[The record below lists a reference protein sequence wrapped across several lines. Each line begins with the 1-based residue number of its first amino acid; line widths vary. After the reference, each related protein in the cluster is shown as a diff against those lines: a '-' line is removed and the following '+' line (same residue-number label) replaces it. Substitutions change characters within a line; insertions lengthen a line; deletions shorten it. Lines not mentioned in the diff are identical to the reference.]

1 MCSQTACLK
10 GSSLQ
15 HANTCTHTHTH
26 THNPHQNTCQCRNQT
41 NLLKGSYTTQHV
53 HNFFETT
60 QPNQAN
66 HQPYPIVL
74 YYVHRASPIMAK
86 PTHPA
91 TNTQTHTHMNIQ
103 RSPNHGVGKLLL
115 STIHM
120 QLNATQL
127 KPIGVDLS
135 THTLC
140 HRYRAGESEPNMHT
154 LFMGNNIQTIL
165 IHCTITKIM
174 QPQRRMRRSSHNLQ
188 LQTTMGPTMHTPRP
202 LCSQEPVVLQH
213 ILYIHLYLNMSPLDL
228 QTLGCKT
235 ETNKAQPAGQ

>member
-1 MCSQTACLK
+1 MHYCTCGVYMCSQTACLK

-15 HANTCTHTHTH
+15 HANTCTHTH

-91 TNTQTHTHMNIQ
+91 TNTQTHTHE
-103 RSPNHGVGKLLL
+103 
-115 STIHM
+115 
-120 QLNATQL
+120 
-127 KPIGVDLS
+127 
-135 THTLC
+135 HTK
-140 HRYRAGESEPNMHT
+140 
-154 LFMGNNIQTIL
+154 
-165 IHCTITKIM
+165 ITKPWCW
-174 QPQRRMRRSSHNLQ
+174 QTVAFNNSHAIKCHPAK
-188 LQTTMGPTMHTPRP
+188 THWCGFIYTYP
-202 LCSQEPVVLQH
+202 
-213 ILYIHLYLNMSPLDL
+213 MS
-228 QTLGCKT
+228 
-235 ETNKAQPAGQ
+235 